1 MRKLPLIAAAL
12 SLTLVGGAAA
22 GAYAWD
28 ASRDDLIARG
38 VSAGEVDIGGTRA
51 ADARAL
57 LQARLAA
64 PLERPLRV
72 RTAGGGPR
80 FSLSAER
87 ARLEIDVEAMV
98 QEALA
103 RSRQG
108 NAITRTLRDLREERV
123 DAEIPARVSYSRR
136 AVARL
141 VRRAGR
147 AIDRPAR
154 DARVSYTAT
163 GLDSVPS
170 ADGVA
175 LRARALQR
183 AVERELVRPDSDRVV
198 RARTKKVRPELATAD
213 LAERYPSFI
222 TVDRRGYRLR
232 YFRNLEHVKTY
243 RIAVGQV
250 GLETPKGL
258 YQIQNKAIDP
268 AWSVPDS
275 DWAGD
280 LAGKVIPG
288 GRSDNPLKAR
298 WMGIYDGAGIHGTAD
313 EGSLG
318 SSASH
323 GCIRMA
329 VPEVKELYRRVEVRT
344 PVFIA

>member
-1 MRKLPLIAAAL
+1 MRTLPLIAAG
-12 SLTLVGGAAA
+12 LTLVCVGGGAA
-22 GAYAWD
+22 GVYAWD
-28 ASRDDLIARG
+28 ASRDDLIAPG
-38 VSAGEVDIGGTRA
+38 VSAGGVEIGGMRA

-80 FSLSAER
+80 FSLSASR
-87 ARLEIDVEAMV
+87 ARLEVDVEGMV
-98 QEALA
+98 QRALA
-103 RSRQG
+103 RSREG
-108 NAITRTLRDLREERV
+108 NALTRTLRNVREQRV
-123 DAEIPARVSYSRR
+123 EAEIPARVSYSRR
-136 AVARL
+136 AVERL
-141 VRRAGR
+141 VRRAER

-154 DARVSYTAT
+154 NARISYSAT
-163 GLDSVPS
+163 GLDRVPS
-170 ADGVA
+170 SEGVA
-175 LRARALQR
+175 LRARALRR
-183 AVERELVRPDSDRVV
+183 AVERELVRPQSDRLV
-198 RARTKKVRPELATAD
+198 RAHTARVRPEVATSD

-222 TVDRRGYRLR
+222 TVDRRRYQLR
-232 YFRNLEHVKTY
+232 FFRDLEHVKTY

-250 GLETPKGL
+250 GLETPSGL
-258 YQIQNKAIDP
+258 YHIQNKAIDP
-268 AWSVPDS
+268 AWSVPDA

-298 WMGIYDGAGIHGTAD
+298 WMGIYDGAGIHGTD
-313 EGSLG
+313 NEGSLG

-329 VPEVKELYRRVEVRT
+329 VPEVKELYRRVEVQT

>member
-1 MRKLPLIAAAL
+1 MRKLVLIAAAL
-12 SLTLVGGAAA
+12 SLITVGATAT

-28 ASRDDLIARG
+28 ASRDDLIAPG
-38 VSAGEVDIGGTRA
+38 VSAGKVDVGGLRA

-103 RSRQG
+103 RSRRG
-108 NAITRTLRDLREERV
+108 NAMTRTLRDLREQRLDVEV
-123 DAEIPARVSYSRR
+123 PARVSYSRR
-136 AVARL
+136 AVAGL
-141 VRRAGR
+141 VRRAER

-154 DARVSYTAT
+154 DARISYSAT
-163 GLDSVPS
+163 GLKRVPS
-170 ADGVA
+170 SNGVA
-175 LRARALQR
+175 LRGRALR
-183 AVERELVRPDSDRVV
+183 HAVERELVSPRSDRLV
-198 RARTKKVRPELATAD
+198 RARTATVRPEVATAD
-213 LAERYPSFI
+213 LEQRYPSFI
-222 TVDRRGYRLR
+222 TVDRRRYQLRL
-232 YFRNLEHVKTY
+232 FRGLDHVKTY
-243 RIAVGQV
+243 RIAVGKV
-250 GLETPKGL
+250 GLETPSGL
-258 YQIQNKAIDP
+258 YHIQSKAIDP
-268 AWSVPDS
+268 AWHVPDS

-329 VPEVKELYRRVEVRT
+329 VPEVKELYSRVEVRT